1 MTRALTA
8 VPFASADV
16 ERLPDEEETEEWQ
29 PLVRLQHQMHV
40 GETLDGMSD
49 PGVQSRHRRRSD
61 AAVVSRCGHIDPQGP
76 KTSAQAAELKDS
88 AYAS

>member
-1 MTRALTA
+1 MLTLTSSAPAIRSGLQVTRALTA

-40 GETLDGMSD
+40 GG
-49 PGVQSRHRRRSD
+49 D
-61 AAVVSRCGHIDPQGP
+61 A
-76 KTSAQAAELKDS
+76 
-88 AYAS
+88 